1 MKQVTLNEE
10 QLKALDAFLQEMPMK
25 YAAPIVSFL
34 NEAMKSQ
41 EAEVEMKGEET
52 QCMICLEKY
61 KEG

>member
-34 NEAMKSQ
+34 NEAIKSQ
-41 EAEVEMKGEET
+41 ATEAEVVEAE
-52 QCMICLEKY
+52 
-61 KEG
+61 

>member
-34 NEAMKSQ
+34 NEAIKAQ
-41 EAEVEMKGEET
+41 EA
-52 QCMICLEKY
+52 
-61 KEG
+61 KEAE